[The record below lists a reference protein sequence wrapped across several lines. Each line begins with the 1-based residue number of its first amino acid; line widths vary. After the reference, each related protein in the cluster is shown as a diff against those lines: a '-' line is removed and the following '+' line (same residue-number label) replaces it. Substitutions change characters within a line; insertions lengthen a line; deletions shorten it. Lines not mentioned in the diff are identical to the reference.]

1 LDPAEERR
9 RRAATAPAPKAS
21 TQSRKQDRERKT
33 HARRKP
39 ENVRDTFAD
48 EETFTSKRDYHFK
61 KNRAS
66 NMLRETITTS
76 PERKGM
82 HHIYEKGIGR
92 LFMKGTR

>member
-1 LDPAEERR
+1 MDPAEERR
-9 RRAATAPAPKAS
+9 RRAATAPAPNAS
-21 TQSRKQDRERKT
+21 TQNRKT
-33 HARRKP
+33 RHTERPARRKP

-48 EETFTSKRDYHFK
+48 EETITSKRDFHFK

-66 NMLRETITTS
+66 NMLQEITTS

-82 HHIYEKGIGR
+82 HHIYERGIVR